1 MSTQSLSSYDP
12 DQLTSGTYMGLP
24 LPSTMLNSMLSQL
37 LDNLITGNQD
47 LKQTIKV
54 NNEELYSKC
63 ESLLKWKKDVDDKV
77 KKLFDT
83 CDRARVK
90 VQSMKEQNALLL
102 GENTRLKIQLE
113 QPTNKP
119 AENGEVDDVTEEQ
132 MVGNRMEE
140 TQRRYMQVVGS
151 IENQLKE
158 VMAERDTLKQSCL
171 KLRNDNQT
179 LQSTIQS
186 DRIQLEQLH
195 QMHEDKQ
202 LLVNRINGLEN
213 DIELYKRRHAD
224 SEKTEKELKRQFHSL
239 VEENKVFQK
248 QGLDLKLQNDA
259 ARKEINDLGIIISH
273 KNDQVQQVEKE
284 KQNLQEAKDKIIS
297 KQKNEVQEKCRAIDD
312 LFVEYN
318 NVREQKDRLT
328 AEHALWKSQRSE
340 YDNVYA
346 QLICAEESLQKKDRE
361 IKELGEQVKKE
372 GKETL
377 MKMKKLEENVSF
389 FKAQADVFRQ
399 DFLIEREDRGK
410 LHDTNLQLQASL
422 YEKERIV
429 DQLKNQLEQY
439 RYDAM
444 RR

>member
-1 MSTQSLSSYDP
+1 MSTQSLSSYDTE
-12 DQLTSGTYMGLP
+12 QLTSGTYMGLP

-47 LKQTIKV
+47 LKETIKV

-63 ESLLKWKKDVDDKV
+63 ESLLKWKGDVDDKV

-119 AENGEVDDVTEEQ
+119 TENGEVDDVTEEQ
-132 MVGNRMEE
+132 PVGNRMNE

-195 QMHEDKQ
+195 QMHEEKQ

-213 DIELYKRRHAD
+213 DIELYKRRHVD

-248 QGLDLKLQNDA
+248 QGLDLKIQNDA
-259 ARKEINDLGIIISH
+259 ARKEINELGIILSH
-273 KNDQVQQVEKE
+273 KNDQMQQVKKE
-284 KQNLQEAKDKIIS
+284 KQILQEAKDKVIS
-297 KQKNEVQEKCRAIDD
+297 DQKNVLQEKCRAIDD
-312 LFVEYN
+312 LFSEYN
-318 NVREQKDRLT
+318 NVREQKERLT
-328 AEHALWKSQRSE
+328 AEHALCVNPPSD

-346 QLICAEESLQKKDRE
+346 QLLCAEESLQKKDRE
-361 IKELGEQVKKE
+361 IKELSEQVKKE
-372 GKETL
+372 GKETVT
-377 MKMKKLEENVSF
+377 KMKKLEENASF